1 MMEGLQTA
9 RLIVD
14 SGMCVLIWMVQLIIY
29 PAFHAITSARFSWH
43 GEYMQAIGT
52 IVMPLMILQALFTL
66 SGYLRPGLWTFSR
79 SATC

>member
-29 PAFHAITSARFSWH
+29 PAFHAITPARFSSWH
-43 GEYMQAIGT
+43 SEYMQAIG
-52 IVMPLMILQALFTL
+52 
-66 SGYLRPGLWTFSR
+66 RW
-79 SATC
+79 